1 MAQPVPQKYETV
13 TLYRRHKKTCPN
25 FSKAR
30 REAQRKCNCKF
41 WADGALTGREVRVSL
56 GTRDSKKANEKLHLW
71 ESQER
76 IVERGAAVTLA
87 DAWTSLIADLEAR
100 KLSHQTVR
108 KYKLLKRQ
116 MESYGE
122 ERGLKMLAQFDLDV
136 LSKFR
141 ATWKEGP
148 RTAGKKLERLRAF
161 FRFAHDRQWVET
173 NPATRIKLP
182 KVSIRPTM
190 PLTHEEMVKIL
201 TACEGLQITTPIEG
215 KLNAHRL
222 KTLVL
227 LMRYTG
233 MRVSDAVALSTD
245 RLDGKRLFLYTQK
258 TGVPVY
264 TVLPDS
270 VLKVLE
276 ATPRVTNTRYF
287 WSGKGEIE
295 SIVRSW
301 QARLKKVFDLAEV
314 SKAGGS
320 AISHRFRDTFAV
332 ELLLAG
338 VPIERVSILLGHQSV
353 RVTERHYNPWVR
365 SRQEQLEADVAS
377 AWKLDPVLNQ
387 KIIGTNRVHLAKGPV
402 N

>member
-1 MAQPVPQKYETV
+1 MKEYGQE
-13 TLYRRHKKTCPN
+13 C
-25 FSKAR
+25 
-30 REAQRKCNCKF
+30 
-41 WADGALTGREVRVSL
+41 GLT
-56 GTRDSKKANEKLHLW
+56 
-71 ESQER
+71 
-76 IVERGAAVTLA
+76 I
-87 DAWTSLIADLEAR
+87 
-100 KLSHQTVR
+100 
-108 KYKLLKRQ
+108 
-116 MESYGE
+116 
-122 ERGLKMLAQFDLDV
+122 LAQFDLDV

-141 ATWKEGP
+141 ATWKDGP

-161 FRFAHDRQWVET
+161 FRFAHDRQWVES

-190 PLTHEEMVKIL
+190 PLSHEEMVKIL
-201 TACEGLQITTPIEG
+201 TTCDGLQITAPLEG

-233 MRVSDAVALSTD
+233 MRISDAVGLTSD
-245 RLDGKRLFLYTQK
+245 RLDGKRLFLYKQK

-270 VLKVLE
+270 VLKALE
-276 ATPRVTNTRYF
+276 ATPRVTDSRYF
-287 WSGKGEIE
+287 WSGNGKRETA
-295 SIVRSW
+295 VCDW
-301 QARLKKVFDLAEV
+301 QEKLKKVFDLAGV
-314 SKAGGS
+314 SKAGGN

-353 RVTERHYNPWVR
+353 RETERHYNPWVR
-365 SRQEQLEADVAS
+365 SRQEQLEADVART
-377 AWKLDPVLNQ
+377 WKLDPVLDS
-387 KIIGTNRVHLAKGPV
+387 KIIRTNPVHLAKGPI

>member
-1 MAQPVPQKYETV
+1 MTL
-13 TLYRRHKKTCPN
+13 TLYRRHKRTCPN
-25 FSKAR
+25 FGRAR
-30 REAQRKCNCKF
+30 REAQKKCNCKF
-41 WADGALTGREVRVSL
+41 WVDGVLAGREVRLSL
-56 GTRDSKKANEKLHLW
+56 DTRDSKKANQKVHEW
-71 ESQER
+71 EAKER
-76 IVERGAAVTLA
+76 VVERGAAVTLA
-87 DAWTSLIADLEAR
+87 DAWTSLLGDLEAR

-108 KYKLLKRQ
+108 KYKLLERQ
-116 MESYGE
+116 MKAYGE
-122 ERGLKMLAQFDLDV
+122 ERGLTMLGQFDLDV

-141 ATWKEGP
+141 ATWKDGP

-161 FRFAHDRQWVET
+161 FRFAHDRQWVEN

-201 TACEGLQITTPIEG
+201 TACDGLRATAPIEG
-215 KLNAHRL
+215 RLNAHRL

-233 MRVSDAVALSTD
+233 MRVSDAVTLTTD

-270 VLKVLE
+270 VLKALE
-276 ATPRVTNTRYF
+276 ATPRVTDTRFF
-287 WSGKGEIE
+287 WSGMGKRETVICD
-295 SIVRSW
+295 W
-301 QARLKKVFDLAEV
+301 QMRLKKVFDSAEV
-314 SKAGGS
+314 SKGEGN

-338 VPIERVSILLGHQSV
+338 VPIERVSILLGHQSI

-387 KIIGTNRVHLAKGPV
+387 KIVGTNPVHIAKGPV